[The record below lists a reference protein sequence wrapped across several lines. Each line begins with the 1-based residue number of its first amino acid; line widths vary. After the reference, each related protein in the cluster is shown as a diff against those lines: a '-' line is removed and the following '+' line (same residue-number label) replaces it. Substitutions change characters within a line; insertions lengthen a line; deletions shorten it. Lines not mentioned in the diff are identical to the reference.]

1 MVSKKQ
7 KDARKRFREANPEL
21 FPKPEPTQPKD
32 PTSKKYKQKKE
43 KSKFKKQ
50 KPNSDEP
57 HKKSSLKK
65 HPLRVPGMRPGERCH
80 RCQGEDHIA
89 RNCPQKENKICL
101 SCRRYGH
108 SLMNCPNKGDGGA
121 KLCYN
126 CGDTQHRLSDCP
138 NPRQDGG
145 TKFASCFVCNEQG
158 HLSKNCPKNTHGIY
172 PKGGSCKLCG
182 GVTHLAK
189 DCPSK
194 QNKGSDSSQ
203 QGQRTSIHAMAR
215 GQVTKF
221 TSGDD
226 LEDDFSTVKAVVTI
240 DTSTKLD
247 AEGKQL
253 TKQKKKAPKVVNFV
267 G

>member
-172 PKGGSCKLCG
+172 PKGDVESDLMKFLW
-182 GVTHLAK
+182 LI
-189 DCPSK
+189 PSTFV
-194 QNKGSDSSQ
+194 SA
-203 QGQRTSIHAMAR
+203 IHAMAR